1 VIIIETEL
9 IKLFVDAENSAKDSM
24 SKGDVEAATKKYE
37 ELLGLYNLIKSSS
50 LEQTHKE
57 IAYKEL
63 IELRRSISTAPSKSE
78 GAKTVHIALGVLIV
92 LLCSVV
98 VFKPNLLGLVVHENT
113 VPVWQGPAY
122 FTIYGT
128 TTIDVSQYFFDA
140 EQDELTFISTNAP
153 GLDVQVA
160 KSMITLVPQRGITGS
175 RTITLMAYDGSNVA
189 RKTVSIIV
197 N

>member
-1 VIIIETEL
+1 MIETEL
-9 IKLFVDAENSAKDSM
+9 IKLFVDAENSAKDLVT
-24 SKGDVEAATKKYE
+24 KGDVEAATKKYE

-63 IELRRSISTAPSKSE
+63 IDIRQSISTSPGNSSGIKA
-78 GAKTVHIALGVLIV
+78 THIALGVLIV
-92 LLCSVV
+92 VLCSIVV
-98 VFKPNLLGLVVHENT
+98 IKPNILGLVVNENSP
-113 VPVWQGPAY
+113 PVWQGPDY
-122 FTIYGT
+122 FTIQGT

-175 RTITLMAYDGSNVA
+175 RTITLMAYDGEKVV
-189 RKTVSIIV
+189 RKTVTVTS
-197 N
+197 